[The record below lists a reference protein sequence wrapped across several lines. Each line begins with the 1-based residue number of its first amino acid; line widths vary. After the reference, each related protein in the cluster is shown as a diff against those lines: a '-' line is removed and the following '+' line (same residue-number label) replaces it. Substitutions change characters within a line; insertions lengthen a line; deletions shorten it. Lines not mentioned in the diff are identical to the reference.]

1 MVNSFP
7 IIATIT
13 AMILKCA
20 TGYLSR
26 TPFLSASFRSL
37 SHVDGRNSDV
47 VRKEKKYIVVTGG
60 VISGIGKG
68 SRNKPLI
75 TPEYGII

>member
-7 IIATIT
+7 MIATFT

-20 TGYLSR
+20 TAYMSR
-26 TPFLSASFRSL
+26 APFAATSFRAFSQF
-37 SHVDGRNSDV
+37 DGRSSDV
-47 VRKEKKYIVVTGG
+47 VRKEKKFIVVTGG

-68 SRNKPLI
+68 SRQ
-75 TPEYGII
+75 